1 MAAGVKTVR
10 AQGSYIMDKIDLLTG
25 YLIWNPLSELLGK
38 VMGAQAQSQA
48 EKVRE
53 WLWKLFL
60 PGKAAE

>member
-1 MAAGVKTVR
+1 MR

-48 EKVRE
+48 EKVRPAGSGCVSNSNE
-53 WLWKLFL
+53 
-60 PGKAAE
+60 

>member
-48 EKVRE
+48 EKVS
-53 WLWKLFL
+53 
-60 PGKAAE
+60 AAGRGCGS

>member
-1 MAAGVKTVR
+1 MKTVR

-48 EKVRE
+48 EKVRPAGSGCVSNSNE
-53 WLWKLFL
+53 
-60 PGKAAE
+60 

>member
-38 VMGAQAQSQA
+38 VMGAQAQSRA
-48 EKVRE
+48 EKVS
-53 WLWKLFL
+53 
-60 PGKAAE
+60 AANCDCGSHSSE